1 MTEKARHATGGMVLG
16 QPIGCKNK
24 RKSRVTRWRESIFL
38 AGKPMYRRVGVARVK
53 RVVHR
58 RLERFVVRRHWSV
71 LQSARDM
78 KPAQSVFMQHKRRIA
93 RDRIKSALVSC
104 WAKLGHLLGR
114 KIGDV
119 EAGPFALGLVP
130 PDQFLALAPWLAG
143 RFGARSII
151 YAAAIGRPGE

>member
-1 MTEKARHATGGMVLG
+1 
-16 QPIGCKNK
+16 
-24 RKSRVTRWRESIFL
+24 
-38 AGKPMYRRVGVARVK
+38 MYRRVGVARVK

-78 KPAQSVFMQHKRRIA
+78 KPAESVFMQHKRRVA
-93 RDRIKSALVSC
+93 RNAIESPLVSS
-104 WAKLGHLLGR
+104 WSKLRRLIGR

-119 EAGPFALGLVP
+119 DAGPFALGLVP
-130 PDQFLALAPWLAG
+130 PDQFLSIAPWLAG

-151 YAAAIGRPGE
+151 YDAAIGRPGEAPTVPKIIRRVPRKRLVDFVRTENRSEERRVGKEGRWW